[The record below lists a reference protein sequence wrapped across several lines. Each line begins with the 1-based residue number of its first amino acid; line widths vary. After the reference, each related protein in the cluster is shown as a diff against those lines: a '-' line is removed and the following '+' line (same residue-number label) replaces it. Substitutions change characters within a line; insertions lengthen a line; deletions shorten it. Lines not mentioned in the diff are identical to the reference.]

1 MILSDSTTIITRQK
15 IQILVI
21 DNDYALVTVS
31 LFGGQILSF
40 TPKYDQRERLWLSDN
55 AIFDAKKAIRGGIP
69 VCWPW
74 FGDHQDVRDNK
85 PDANFPAHGYVRTQ
99 KWKILKCHDSA
110 KGTEVVLQPNSS
122 QGDGFIGKAQLSLI
136 ITVGVRLS
144 MKLVTENLSDT
155 AFNFTCALH
164 SYFAIA
170 DIHTCQ
176 LRGFSGDYKDKTRDW
191 KILATPSPYTFS
203 EETDRVHLTTP
214 QKVSIVEDIGNTDI
228 MSAGH
233 DSMVVWN
240 PWADKSA
247 TMVDVQDGGYQ
258 TMLCVETAITQGQIL
273 EPSETHTMEQIIR

>member
-15 IQILVI
+15 VQVLVI

-85 PDANFPAHGYVRTQ
+85 PDVNFPAHGYVRTQ
-99 KWKILKCHDSA
+99 QWKIVKCQDSA
-110 KGTEVVLQPNSS
+110 KGTEVILQPNSS
-122 QGDGFIGKAQLSLI
+122 QGDGFKGKAKLSLI

-144 MKLVTENLSDT
+144 MKLVTDNLTDT

-176 LRGFSGDYKDKTRDW
+176 LRGFSGNYKDKTRNW
-191 KILATPSPYTFS
+191 KILTTPSPYTFN

-214 QKVSIVEDIGNTDI
+214 QKVSIVEDTGNTDI

-258 TMLCVETAITQGQIL
+258 TMLCVETAITQGQTL
-273 EPSETHTMEQIIR
+273 EPGQTHTMEQIIR